1 MPRSKRFLALGAA
14 LCAAAVAAG
23 LVATSDTAAQPRPEQ
38 WKKVQ
43 EAVNKGLPKT
53 AIQELE
59 PIIAAAI
66 KDKAYPEAVKAV
78 CTKINLE
85 GNIQGNKP
93 EEKVVRLKAAIATS
107 PAEMHPVMNA
117 VLAHWYWHYF
127 QQNRYRIIG
136 RTAAG
141 DTTGD
146 DVTTWDL
153 PRILTE
159 VERQFDRALAA
170 DKQLKATPVADYDIL
185 LQKGTIPD
193 QFRPTMYDVLAFD
206 ALGFLAAGE
215 HGLTK
220 GEDSF
225 EIAADSPV
233 FAPVADF
240 LKWQPKTDDAGSRLL
255 KSVKLYQTLLTFHAG
270 DENPSAR
277 LDADLHRL
285 RFGHTRAVGPDKD
298 AKYIAALERFVGEN
312 EKHELSAMARS
323 LWARAEMGRGDRVK
337 ARQLALAGKAA
348 FPDSPGGKLCHNV
361 IVEIEAKS
369 IQVATERTWAD
380 PQPDVRVTYR
390 NLSRVH
396 FRLVKADFVARLQRN
411 QWRPE
416 QIVNDIE
423 RKELLAQKPE
433 LAFTRDLPPTPDY
446 QERTEAFAA
455 PKGVAPGFY
464 FLLASPDANFG
475 ENDNVVSVCDVW
487 VSDLAVVSRMEQ
499 GTLRVGGFV
508 LKGNP
513 GTPVEGAKVQLWH
526 RRPQGGWE
534 AGETTATD
542 RNGMYALAGRP
553 QHGYLVVATHEKQQQ
568 AGAHDAYLFQHDFR
582 ERAQEQTVFFTDRSL
597 YRPGQT
603 IQFRGVCFRTD
614 AAADKYETLPNRE
627 LTVVFSDAN
636 GQEVARQP
644 VRTNEHGS
652 FSGSVTAPRDRL
664 TGRMTLHV
672 PGGPN
677 GATQVSVEEYKRPK
691 FLVTTEA
698 PREPA
703 KLGAEVKV
711 PGKAAAYTGAAVGG
725 AKVKY
730 RVVRE
735 VRYPAWFFEYC
746 WWRPVPRQP
755 AQEIAHGTLTTA
767 PDGSFDVPFT
777 AAPDRSVPES
787 DEPTFRFTVTAE
799 VTDTTGETRVGTQ
812 SVEVGYVVLRATVS
826 AAEWQTADAPVK
838 LTLNTASLDGAGR
851 EAAGTV
857 KVYRLKTPERP
868 ARAELQQWFRPLPAN
883 AAPKPDPSK
892 PVSWELGEVA
902 HIAEF
907 KTDGKGK
914 AEADAKLPAGIY
926 RVVVE
931 TKDAFGKPVTGK
943 AQLLVLAPAADKLS
957 VPLTNVVSSPK
968 WSVEPGGIFTL
979 YWGTGYESG
988 RAFVEVEHRGRTLH
1002 AFWTDASKTQ
1012 TTLTV
1017 PVTEDMRG
1025 GFTVRTTYV
1034 RENRGYLES
1043 RHVDVP
1049 WTNKQ
1054 FTVKWE
1060 TFRNKLEPGKRE
1072 TFTAVITGP
1081 DAKRAAAEMAA
1092 TLYDKSLDAY
1102 QPHHWQ
1108 QAIGHFRQD
1117 HSRVQQ
1123 QFENVPR
1130 QLHHLAGH
1138 WPSRTVGFTMTYR
1151 SLPPELTTNY
1161 RGYDYFGEGGGG
1173 GWVANEMMRGMRGG
1187 GDAFFARD
1195 GAPAPTAAMAPA
1207 APGAMP
1213 MEAAGL
1219 RTEGLADK
1227 RAGGEPGGA
1236 PEPDLSKVAARTNL
1250 NETAFFFP
1258 HLVSDAEGVVR
1269 MEFTM
1274 PEALTT
1280 WRFMG
1285 IAHDRD
1291 LRSGFLDG
1299 EVVTAKDLM
1308 VQPNPPRFLREGDVL
1323 EYPVKVSNTSATRQQ
1338 GKVRL
1343 AVRDARTDRAQDA
1356 ELGIAN
1362 AEQAFDLPAG
1372 ESKTFSWKLT
1382 VPEGVGPL
1390 TFKAVAASDRHSDGE
1405 EGVVPVL
1412 SKRVLVQE
1420 SLPLPI
1426 RGAGQKDF
1434 DFARLRNSAGSNS
1447 IRHQSFT
1454 IQMVSQ
1460 PAWYAV
1466 MALPYLMEY
1475 PHECSEQTFNR
1486 LYANGLARHIANS
1499 DPKIRRVF
1507 DLWKG
1512 TPSLQSPLEKNAD
1525 LKSVLLEETPWV
1537 RQAVK
1542 EGQARQN
1549 VGILFDANR
1558 LDAETARLNRR
1569 MAEMQ
1574 YPDGMWPWFPG
1585 GRPNE
1590 YMTLYIT
1597 TGYGRMRHLGVKQD
1611 VAPAVKAVT
1620 GLDAW
1625 MHRHYRD
1632 ILRHGNP
1639 KDNHLSTTVALYLYG
1654 RSFFLADRPVANEHR
1669 AAWDYWVGQAKQ
1681 YWLQL
1686 GHRQSQAHI
1695 AVALKRVNDVAAAR
1709 GIMASIKERSVSN
1722 EEMGMFWRDL
1732 ELQQFWFR
1740 APIETQAMMI
1750 EAFDEVMNDQQA
1762 VEDCKVWLIKQ
1773 KQTQDW
1779 KTTKATADAV
1789 YALLLRGENL
1799 LKSDALVEVTVGN
1812 RKIEPRNVEAGT
1824 GFYEEK
1830 FLRAEVQPSMSAI
1843 SLKKT
1848 DAGVSWGSAHWSY
1861 LEDLDKVTVSNEGPL
1876 KLEKRLFLK
1885 QYTKQG
1891 PKLDPFARAPLGVG
1905 DELLVRLVLRTD
1917 RDMEY
1922 VHLKDHRGS
1931 GTEPVN
1937 VLSRYRF
1944 QDGLAYYESTKDTA
1958 SHFFV
1963 DYLPKGNY
1971 VFEYPLRVQ
1980 HRGAYTTG
1988 FAAIQCLYA
1997 PEFNSHSES
2006 IPLEAR

>member
-1 MPRSKRFLALGAA
+1 M
-14 LCAAAVAAG
+14 
-23 LVATSDTAAQPRPEQ
+23 
-38 WKKVQ
+38 
-43 EAVNKGLPKT
+43 
-53 AIQELE
+53 
-59 PIIAAAI
+59 
-66 KDKAYPEAVKAV
+66 
-78 CTKINLE
+78 
-85 GNIQGNKP
+85 
-93 EEKVVRLKAAIATS
+93 
-107 PAEMHPVMNA
+107 
-117 VLAHWYWHYF
+117 
-127 QQNRYRIIG
+127 
-136 RTAAG
+136 
-141 DTTGD
+141 
-146 DVTTWDL
+146 
-153 PRILTE
+153 
-159 VERQFDRALAA
+159 
-170 DKQLKATPVADYDIL
+170 
-185 LQKGTIPD
+185 
-193 QFRPTMYDVLAFD
+193 
-206 ALGFLAAGE
+206 
-215 HGLTK
+215 
-220 GEDSF
+220 
-225 EIAADSPV
+225 
-233 FAPVADF
+233 FAPLADF
-240 LKWQPKTDDAGSRLL
+240 LKWQPQTTDAGSRTL
-255 KSVKLYQTLLTFHAG
+255 KAVRLYQTLLTFHQG
-270 DENPSAR
+270 DENPAAR
-277 LDADLHRL
+277 FDADLHRL
-285 RFGHTRAVGPDKD
+285 CFGHTRAVGPDKD
-298 AKYIAALERFVGEN
+298 ATYATALERFVTDN
-312 EKHELSAMARS
+312 TTHEISALARS
-323 LWARAEMGRGDRVK
+323 LWARVEMTRGNRVK
-337 ARQLALAGKAA
+337 ARQIALAGKAA
-348 FPDSPGGKLCHNV
+348 FPNSPGGQLCHNV
-361 IVEIEAKS
+361 IEEIEAKGV
-369 IQVATERTWAD
+369 QVRSERTWAD
-380 PQPDVRVTYR
+380 PQPDIRVTYR
-390 NLSRVH
+390 NLTRVH
-396 FRLVKADFVARLQRN
+396 FRLVKADFAARIQRN
-411 QWRPE
+411 AWRPE
-416 QIVNDIE
+416 QLGNPDE
-423 RKELLAQKPE
+423 RRALLAQKPE
-433 LAFTRDLPPTPDY
+433 LEFARDLPATPDY
-446 QERTEAFAA
+446 QERTEAFPA

-464 FLLASPDANFG
+464 FLIASPAADFG
-475 ENDNVVSVCDVW
+475 EANNVIEFTDVW
-487 VSDLAVVSRMEQ
+487 VSDLAVVTRLEQ

-513 GTPVEGAKVQLWH
+513 GTPVEEAKVQIFH

-534 AGETTATD
+534 AGEVGKTD
-542 RNGMYALAGRP
+542 RNGMYALTGRQ
-553 QHGYLVVATHEKQQQ
+553 QHGVLVLATAGDQQL
-568 AGAHDAYLFQHDFR
+568 ATAHDAWMFQHDFT
-582 ERAQEQTVFFTDRSL
+582 ERPHEQTVFFTDRSL

-603 IQFRGVCFRTD
+603 VQFRGVCFRTD
-614 AAADKYETLPNRE
+614 TAADKYEAIPNRD
-627 LTVVFSDAN
+627 LTVVFSDVN
-636 GQEVARQP
+636 GQEIAKLP
-644 VRTNEHGS
+644 TRTNENGS
-652 FSGSVTAPRDRL
+652 FSGSFTAPRDRL
-664 TGRMTLHV
+664 TGQMMIHV
-672 PGGPN
+672 PGGPP
-677 GATQVSVEEYKRPK
+677 GGTHVSVEEYKRPK
-691 FLVTTEA
+691 FLVTAEP

-711 PGKAAAYTGAAVGG
+711 PGKAAAYTGAAIGG

-735 VRYPAWFFEYC
+735 VRYPPWFFEFC
-746 WWRPVPRQP
+746 WWRPVSRQP
-755 AQEIAHGTLTTA
+755 AQEIAHGTLTTEA
-767 PDGSFDVPFT
+767 DGTFTVPFT
-777 AAPDRSVPES
+777 AMPDKSVPEA
-787 DEPTFRFTVTAE
+787 DEPTFRYTVTAE
-799 VTDTTGETRVGTQ
+799 VTDGTGETRVGTQ
-812 SVEVGYVVLRATVS
+812 AVEVGYVALRATVTI
-826 AAEWQTADAPVK
+826 AEWQTADAPVK
-838 LTLNTASLDGAGR
+838 LAVGTTSLDGAGR
-851 EAAGTV
+851 ETAGTV
-857 KVYRLKTPERP
+857 KVYHLKTPERP
-868 ARAELQQWFRPLPAN
+868 MRPELDPGYRPFPIAIGK
-883 AAPKPDPSK
+883 APKPDPAR

-914 AEADAKLPAGIY
+914 AELAAKLPAGIY
-926 RVVVE
+926 RAVVE
-931 TKDAFGKPVTGK
+931 TKDAFGKVVTGK
-943 AQLLVLAPAADKLS
+943 AQLLVLAPAADKLA
-957 VPLTNVVSSPK
+957 VPVANVVSAPK
-968 WSVEPGGIFTL
+968 WKVEPGEMFTL
-979 YWGTGYESG
+979 YWGSGYETG
-988 RAFVEVEHRGRTLH
+988 RAFVEVEHRGKTLH
-1002 AFWTDASKTQ
+1002 AFWTDATKTQ
-1012 TTLTV
+1012 TTLSV

-1034 RENRGYLES
+1034 RENRAYLES

-1054 FTVKWE
+1054 LQVKWE

-1102 QPHHWQ
+1102 RPHEWAH
-1108 QAIGHFRQD
+1108 AIGHFRQD
-1117 HSRVQQ
+1117 HSRLAS

-1130 QLHHLAGH
+1130 YLQHLLGQ
-1138 WPSRTVGFTMTYR
+1138 WPHRQVGVTLVYR
-1151 SLPPELTTNY
+1151 GLPGELTTNY
-1161 RGYDYFGEGGGG
+1161 MRYEYFGLGGGA
-1173 GWVANEMMRGMRGG
+1173 GWNAMEFQQRGML
-1187 GDAFFARD
+1187 RD
-1195 GAPAPTAAMAPA
+1195 GGFGGPPGMPVVPMAAMAPA
-1207 APGAMP
+1207 GPGMGGGGRAKS
-1213 MEAAGL
+1213 AAG
-1219 RTEGLADK
+1219 EADGAAADF
-1227 RAGGEPGGA
+1227 RRNAAGREEFGADPGGPGGPSA
-1236 PEPDLSKVAARTNL
+1236 PDLGKVAARTNL

-1291 LRSGFLDG
+1291 LRSGFFSD

-1308 VQPNPPRFLREGDVL
+1308 VQPNPPRFLREGDVI

-1343 AVRDARTDRAQDA
+1343 AVRDSRTDQPLDA
-1356 ELGIAN
+1356 ALGVTAPD
-1362 AEQAFDLPAG
+1362 QAFDLPAG

-1390 TFKAVAASDRHSDGE
+1390 TVKAVAASDRHSDGE

-1412 SKRVLVQE
+1412 SKKVLVTE

-1426 RGAGQKDF
+1426 RGPGQKEF
-1434 DFARLRNSAGSNS
+1434 DFVRLRQSAGSDT
-1447 IRHQSFT
+1447 IRNQSFT

-1512 TPSLQSPLEKNAD
+1512 TPVLQSPLEKNAD

-1558 LDAETARLNRR
+1558 LDQETTRLTRR

-1590 YMTLYIT
+1590 YITLYVT

-1620 GLDAW
+1620 ALDGW
-1625 MHRHYRD
+1625 MDRTYRE
-1632 ILRHGNP
+1632 ILRHGHP
-1639 KDNHLSTTVALYLYG
+1639 ELNHLTPTVAMYLYG
-1654 RSFFLADRPVANEHR
+1654 RSFFLADKPVANEHR
-1669 AAWDYWVGQAKQ
+1669 QAWEYWIGQAKV

-1686 GHRQSQAHI
+1686 AHRQSQAHL
-1695 AVALKRVNDVAAAR
+1695 AVALKRVNDLPAAR

-1750 EAFDEVMNDQQA
+1750 EAFDEVMNDQSA
-1762 VEDCKVWLIKQ
+1762 VEECKVWLLKQ

-1789 YALLLRGENL
+1789 YALLLRGDNL

-1812 RKIEPRNVEAGT
+1812 RQIVPQKVEAGT
-1824 GFYEEK
+1824 GFFEEK
-1830 FLRAEVQPSMSAI
+1830 FLRTEVQPSMSAI
-1843 SLKKT
+1843 TLNKK
-1848 DAGVSWGSAHWSY
+1848 DAGVSWGSAHWTY
-1861 LEDLDKVTVSNEGPL
+1861 LEDLDKVTAAADGPL

-1885 QYTKQG
+1885 RFTKQG
-1891 PKLDPFARAPLGVG
+1891 PRIDPFAKTPLAVG
-1905 DELLVRLVLRTD
+1905 DEVVVRMVLRTD

-1931 GTEPVN
+1931 GTEPTN
-1937 VLSRYRF
+1937 VLSRYRY

-1958 SHFFV
+1958 THFFV

-1971 VFEYPLRVQ
+1971 VFEYPVRVQ
-1980 HRGAYTTG
+1980 HRGVYSTG

-2006 IPLEAR
+2006 LTLDVR